1 MKKAANDTLKNDA
14 LLKEIEQDV
23 KNEKPVGQIR
33 VVHHYRRRFDSD
45 GGSQF

>member
-23 KNEKPVGQIR
+23 KNEQLKIR

>member
-23 KNEKPVGQIR
+23 KNEQLK
-33 VVHHYRRRFDSD
+33 SL
-45 GGSQF
+45 